1 MLQRGN
7 MIGKLKEGEVES
19 PYNGYCF
26 FMVNFNF

>member
-7 MIGKLKEGEVES
+7 MIVKLKEGEVES

-26 FMVNFNF
+26 FMVNSNF